1 VGLDIG
7 LDLLIVL
14 VTAIAGG
21 MLARWL
27 RLPVILGYLV
37 GGIII
42 GPYGIGNL
50 SFFGGTGFVSESE
63 TIRTLAELGVVLL
76 LFTIGLEF
84 SLKEIMRMGRVALF
98 GGVAQIL
105 LTAAAGFGL
114 GKLVGLGT
122 QGAVFFGFII
132 SLSSTMVVLKILM
145 ERGELD
151 TTHGRIMLGILLV
164 QDISVVPIMVVMS
177 ALGGDSSELWAA
189 LGIAVAKAVG
199 FIALMLL
206 LGVWGMPWFL
216 RKVAGQRSRELF
228 LLTVVVVCLAAAFGT
243 YYFGLSAAFGA
254 FVAGLLISQS
264 GFARQAFAD
273 IMPLRDTFGA
283 LFFVSLGMLANIDYV
298 RENPVSVA
306 VVVIVIML
314 AKFLIVSV
322 ITRLFGFSHKTVLMT
337 GTGLFQIGEFSFIL
351 VLMGRTMDPPLFSEA
366 LYSLVISGAI
376 ITMLLTPF
384 ALTFNTSV
392 YRWLSQKRFFAHQ
405 LAGRFDPDWRDHT
418 GELSRHAVI
427 CGYGGIGSRVAAVLE
442 RQKFP
447 YLVIELDPQIIRR
460 LRAQGIPCIYGDASN
475 PEILSHAYLDKAR
488 VLVCTVPDYVAVQLT
503 TKNALEINPRLDIVA
518 RVRRD
523 IDVELVKDTG
533 ITELVLPIFEGSLE
547 MIRHTLH
554 RFGMENTEIQYI
566 LNGLRRGQIE
576 EPPEAEEQL

>member
-1 VGLDIG
+1 VDLDIG

-42 GPYGIGNL
+42 GPYGIGTL
-50 SFFGGTGFVSESE
+50 SIFGGTGFVSETE
-63 TIRTLAELGVVLL
+63 TINTLAEIGVVLL

-84 SLKEIMRMGRVALF
+84 SLKEIMRTGRIALF
-98 GGVAQIL
+98 GGIAQIL

-114 GKLVGLGT
+114 GKLVGLST

-132 SLSSTMVVLKILM
+132 SLSSTMVVLKILI

-177 ALGGDSSELWAA
+177 ALGGDPNELWVE
-189 LGIAVAKAVG
+189 LGIAIAKAVG
-199 FIALMLL
+199 FIAVMLV

-228 LLTVVVVCLAAAFGT
+228 LLTVVVVCFAAAFGT
-243 YYFGLSAAFGA
+243 VKLELSPAFGA
-254 FVAGLLISQS
+254 FTAGLLISQS

-283 LFFVSLGMLANIDYV
+283 LFFVSLGMVVNIDFV
-298 RENPVSVA
+298 RENPGSVVVA
-306 VVVIVIML
+306 VVIIML
-314 AKFLIVSV
+314 AKFVIVSA
-322 ITRLFGFSHKTVLMT
+322 ITRIAGYSHKTVLMA
-337 GTGLFQIGEFSFIL
+337 GTGLFQIGEFSFVL
-351 VLMGRTMDPPLFSEA
+351 ALMGWESGLLSER
-366 LYSLVISGAI
+366 LYSLTIAAAI

-384 ALTFNTSV
+384 SMTFTSHV
-392 YRWLSQKRFFAHQ
+392 YRWLSQRRFFAQ
-405 LAGRFDPDWRDHT
+405 RLAGSFDADWQT
-418 GELSRHAVI
+418 QAGELSRHAVI

-460 LRAQGIPCIYGDASN
+460 LREQGIPCIYGDASN

-488 VLVCTVPDYVAVQLT
+488 VLVCTVPDYIAVELT
-503 TKNALEINPRLDIVA
+503 TRNALAINPRIDIIA

-523 IDVELVKDTG
+523 RDVELIRDSGV
-533 ITELVLPIFEGSLE
+533 TELVLPVFEGSLE

-554 RFGMENTEIQYI
+554 RFGMESTEIQYI

-576 EPPEAEEQL
+576 EPPEAEE